1 MDDWVKTMKINYL
14 LLDKLKRHGYYKGQ
28 LKSAYD
34 PRLQIRLAEG
44 HKVYILQNIDLGE
57 GPWIKLLV
65 NSLGASPE
73 TPNWLFELTITPKMA
88 SEFKV
93 DNLELNG
100 EYEDEEEVYIPWT
113 PACKYAPMVQLCIGC
128 WQPMAEV
135 LRHRLYKDL
144 QYPYICDKCGEV
156 YSTKEMT
163 EETRDDVEA
172 KLDPEP
178 EEDEE

>member
-100 EYEDEEEVYIPWT
+100 EYEGEEEVYIPWT
-113 PACKYAPMVQLCIGC
+113 PACAGNQWQRCLDIGC
-128 WQPMAEV
+128 I
-135 LRHRLYKDL
+135 K
-144 QYPYICDKCGEV
+144 ICNILTYV
-156 YSTKEMT
+156 IN
-163 EETRDDVEA
+163 VERSIRQ
-172 KLDPEP
+172 KR
-178 EEDEE
+178 